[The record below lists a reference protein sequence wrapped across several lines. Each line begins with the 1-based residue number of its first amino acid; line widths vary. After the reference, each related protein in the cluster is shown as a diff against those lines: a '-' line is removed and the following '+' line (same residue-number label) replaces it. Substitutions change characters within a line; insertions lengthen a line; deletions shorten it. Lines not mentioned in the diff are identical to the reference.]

1 MFDEGVMSDFQP
13 LPYKD
18 YKWIVADPR
27 LLGGKLAIR
36 GTRLSVSLILECLA
50 GGMSLREIDDAF
62 DSTFPHE
69 ALPEILKVACELS
82 DSFHV
87 AA

>member
-1 MFDEGVMSDFQP
+1 MAAGTIQG
-13 LPYKD
+13 YR
-18 YKWIVADPR
+18 WIVADAE

-50 GGMSLREIDDAF
+50 NGMSAHDIDEAF
-62 DSTFPHE
+62 DHAFPQE
-69 ALPEILKVACELS
+69 ALPEVLKVASELT